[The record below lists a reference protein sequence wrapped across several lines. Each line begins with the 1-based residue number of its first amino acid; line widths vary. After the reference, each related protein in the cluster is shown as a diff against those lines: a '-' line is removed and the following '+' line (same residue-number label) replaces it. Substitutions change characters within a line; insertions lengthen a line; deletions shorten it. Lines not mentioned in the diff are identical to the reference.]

1 MAPFDTNVVIPPA
14 VTYHVQVVAF
24 EVINPKLAP
33 PPAQDVTTPGWS
45 EMATVEHC
53 AVKPSSA
60 QKIKAARRIGLDFF
74 ISI

>member
-1 MAPFDTNVVIPPA
+1 MAPSDTNVVIPPA

-33 PPAQDVTTPGWS
+33 PPAQAVTVPGWS
-45 EMATVEHC
+45 KTATVEHC
-53 AVKPSSA
+53 AFKPSPA

-74 ISI
+74 INI